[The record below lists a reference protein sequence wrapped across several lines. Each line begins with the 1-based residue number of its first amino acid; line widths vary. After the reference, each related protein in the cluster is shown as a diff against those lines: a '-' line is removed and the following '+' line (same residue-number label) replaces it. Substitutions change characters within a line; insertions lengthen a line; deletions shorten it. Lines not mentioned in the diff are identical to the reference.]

1 MKLYAG
7 SRSKILAESVSKL
20 LNLPLSP
27 YELIKFGD
35 SELKPVVKE
44 EVRGENCIVIASTSN
59 PVNDSY
65 MEFFLLVDA
74 LKRSAA
80 NKIIAVM
87 PYFGYARQNQQ
98 HLPGEPVSARVIV
111 KFIQSVGVDE
121 LVTIDLHEEQLTGFF
136 DIPITHLSA
145 LPLLAKTAGEQIL
158 IRHPELVS
166 GSMNQ
171 SNQQMLKQVQHDGN
185 RIIILSPDQ
194 GGVERTRKFRDALD
208 EDITS
213 RHSELVSESKNSGP
227 ASPDRSQGGSKSG
240 MTFSVDAEIGIVEK
254 LRNLERQ
261 HETKVVEITGDVKN
275 KIVVIPDDVIVS
287 GGTIIHAAQ
296 AAKEKGASAVYLAA
310 THADFIEGTVE
321 QLQNSPVE
329 KVFVTDTIVLPDNQL
344 FPKLQVVSVANL
356 LSTEIRKLGN

>member
-20 LNLPLSP
+20 LNLPLAP
-27 YELIKFGD
+27 YEIVKFGD
-35 SELKPVVKE
+35 SELKPDVKE

-80 NKIIAVM
+80 NKIIAVV

-98 HLPGEPVSARVIV
+98 HLPGEPVSARVMV
-111 KFIQSVGVDE
+111 KFIQAVGVDE
-121 LVTIDLHEEQLTGFF
+121 MITIDLHEEQLTGFF
-136 DIPITHLSA
+136 DIPVTHLSA
-145 LPLLAKTAGEQIL
+145 LPVLAKSVAAG
-158 IRHPELVS
+158 LVPAS
-166 GSMNQ
+166 SSAMT
-171 SNQQMLKQVQHDGN
+171 SVAATS
-185 RIIILSPDQ
+185 IIVISPDQ

-213 RHSELVSESKNSGP
+213 RHSELVSESKDSGP

-254 LRNLERQ
+254 LRNLEGQ

-321 QLQNSPVE
+321 KLQNSPVE